1 MSAFFTQGGDV
12 ALYWIMQPRDEFS
25 TPPDS
30 DGFTA
35 YCPSAVCTQVGQW
48 TLAYRDGQRELP
60 PVAEVDVLV
69 TVVGEP
75 GSVDLLADDVSL
87 FSTLDPASVDL
98 DPETDGVQSELTVE
112 AGELSVSDGVLTLTP
127 ADGFTGRGEITYV
140 VSDAEGL
147 VSAPAMV
154 TLRVSEAG

>member
-1 MSAFFTQGGDV
+1 M
-12 ALYWIMQPRDEFS
+12 
-25 TPPDS
+25 
-30 DGFTA
+30 
-35 YCPSAVCTQVGQW
+35 
-48 TLAYRDGQRELP
+48 
-60 PVAEVDVLV
+60 AEVDVLM

-87 FSTLDPASVDL
+87 FSTLDVASVDL
-98 DPETDGVQSELTVE
+98 DPEAEGVQSELTVE

-147 VSAPAMV
+147 VSVPAMV